1 MIVHVVLFQPRA
13 DLAQRQREELLE
25 ELSAVAKEIP
35 TLRGF
40 RVGRRILHRLPGYE
54 QAMTE
59 SYEYAAIAE
68 FDDREGLV
76 AYLQHPAH
84 QSIGR
89 HFTASAERSLA
100 YDYEMV
106 DAADGR
112 TLRQD

>member
-1 MIVHVVLFQPRA
+1 MILHVVLFQPRA
-13 DLAQRQREELLE
+13 DLGNAQREELLE
-25 ELSAVAKEIP
+25 GMSVAAKEIP
-35 TLRGF
+35 TLRRF
-40 RVGRRILHRLPGYE
+40 RVGRRILHGLPGYE
-54 QAMTE
+54 HAMTE

-100 YDYEMV
+100 YDYEMLEAK
-106 DAADGR
+106 DAGS
-112 TLRQD
+112 LEQP